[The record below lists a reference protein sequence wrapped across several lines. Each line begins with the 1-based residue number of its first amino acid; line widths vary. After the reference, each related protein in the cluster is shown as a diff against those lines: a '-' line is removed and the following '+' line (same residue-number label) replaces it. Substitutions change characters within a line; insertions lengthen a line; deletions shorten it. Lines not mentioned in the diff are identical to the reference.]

1 MKKKQFIALILI
13 AMKITIVQIAI
24 TLVSAATLYANTT
37 SAQEYLNK
45 PVTIQAQQTELKKI
59 IGFLQQQT
67 GARFVYSSKSIQAD
81 RKISCSVTQKKLSLF
96 LQEILGPLQIGYRT
110 IDDNILLYTVEAP
123 GGTTAAISTPLMTV
137 NAVFDGG
144 IRGTV
149 KNKRG
154 EPLSGVTVKLAGPE
168 TMTLTDASGN
178 YEFRKVQSG
187 TYTLQFSYVGHQSK
201 EVTVTVSDGIAIADA
216 VLTEDVLNL
225 QDIVV
230 TGTVNPRRKIASS
243 VAITSYNSKKI
254 QDLAPS
260 SAADLLQ
267 HVPGFLV
274 ETSGG
279 EVGNNLFAR
288 GIPSA
293 GAYEYVQIQEDG
305 MPVFEDGAL
314 QFANADNWLR
324 VDETISRMEALRGG
338 SGSIFASNAPGGII
352 NFISKTGG
360 NQTAGTA
367 RLTGG
372 TSGLFRADL
381 NVGGALIQDKLFF
394 NIGGFYRV
402 DNGIRNPGF
411 KANDGGQLKINLKYN
426 LDKGYVKLYF
436 KKLSD
441 KNLFLL
447 PIPLTDKDHPKGI
460 SGFNPNTGTL
470 TSRNFSQL
478 EVPQYGGGYY
488 RRNLENGVHPN
499 VTAIGGEFKTDLG
512 SNFSVTNSM
521 RITNIKLDYTAI
533 FPGDEPQ
540 TAANFAANYKTA
552 SGASFPVLNPG
563 YSYVATG
570 AVANPALVA
579 KVGYWAIDKQMQN
592 FANNLR
598 FEYKVKNLSLSLGHY
613 YSNWTSNQQ
622 WNWSNLLLEVSDN
635 PQLLNLV
642 DKSLAPT
649 ANNYSRTYNGVTDIS
664 WLTRQAQTKGDLNAV
679 FANAE
684 ITASDKLTFDVGIR
698 YDMDRYSG
706 YQGNSQF
713 FSQNLDNN
721 SSFNYN
727 FSTTTA
733 DNSITTTEGPYY
745 YWKYKVNRLSASAA
759 VNYKFTNN
767 MAAYF
772 RYSNGFRSPIEEA
785 FYDNARNLSVIKPT
799 YVNQF
804 ELGYKYQAKQ
814 YAFFANLFY
823 MKLDNIAFTDI
834 LANGTSENK
843 FAKADNM
850 GIELEGEVNAG
861 PFSLSVSAT
870 LQDPVFKDFKGNGFD
885 YNNNKVRRIPAFY
898 GNIRP
903 SWKIAKGLSVYAE
916 LDHFGKKY
924 SDNANQFALP
934 AFNVLNAGIAYVIK
948 QVRFAVDA
956 TNLTNTIGLTEGN
969 PRITTAPGAIYYARP
984 ILGRFVKAS
993 VTIDF

>member
-1 MKKKQFIALILI
+1 MKKKQFIALTLI
-13 AMKITIVQIAI
+13 AMRITIVQIAI
-24 TLVSAATLYANTT
+24 TLVTVASLKAHTS

-45 PVTIQAQQTELKKI
+45 PVTIQVQQTELRKVI
-59 IGFLQQQT
+59 AFLQQQT
-67 GARFVYSSKSIQAD
+67 GARFVYSSKTIKAD
-81 RKISCSVTQKKLSLF
+81 RKISCSVTQKRLSAF
-96 LQEILGPLQIGYRT
+96 LEEVFGPLQIIYRT
-110 IDDNILLYTVEAP
+110 LDDNILLYAQEGATSQTHSTVMNIS
-123 GGTTAAISTPLMTV
+123 AI
-137 NAVFDGG
+137 VFDGG

-154 EPLSGVTVKLAGPE
+154 EALSGVTVKLVGPE

-178 YEFRKVQSG
+178 YEFKKVQAG
-187 TYTLQFSYVGHQSK
+187 TYTLQFSYVGHQTK
-201 EVTVTVSDGIAIADA
+201 ETTITVGDGQAVADV
-216 VLTEDVLNL
+216 VLNEDVLNL
-225 QDIVV
+225 QDIVI

-243 VAITSYNSKKI
+243 VAITSYNSRKI
-254 QDLAPS
+254 QELAPS

-305 MPVFEDGAL
+305 LPVFEDGAL

-324 VDETISRMEALRGG
+324 VDESISRMEALRGG

-352 NFISKTGG
+352 NFISKTGS
-360 NQTAGTA
+360 NTTSGTA

-381 NVGGALIQDKLFF
+381 NVGGALIEDKLFF

-411 KANDGGQLKINLKYN
+411 KANNGGQIKANLKYN
-426 LDKGYVKLYF
+426 LNKGYVKLYF

-447 PIPLTDKDHPKGI
+447 PIPLTDKDHPKGVN
-460 SGFNPNTGTL
+460 GFNPNTGTL

-499 VTAIGGEFKTDLG
+499 VTAVGAEFKTDLG
-512 SNFSVTNSM
+512 NNFSVTNNM
-521 RITNIKLDYTAI
+521 RYTTIKLDYTAI
-533 FPGDEPQ
+533 FPGAEPQ
-540 TAANFAANYKTA
+540 TAAAFAANYTTA

-563 YSYVATG
+563 YSYASSG

-598 FEYKVKNLSLSLGHY
+598 FDYKVKNVSLSLGHY
-613 YSNWTSNQQ
+613 YSNWTSDQQ
-622 WNWSNLLLEVSDN
+622 WNWSNLLLEVSDK

-642 DKSLAPT
+642 DKSVDPGA
-649 ANNYSRTYNGVTDIS
+649 ANYSRTYNGVTDIS
-664 WLTRQAQTKGDLNAV
+664 WLTRQAQTRGDLNAL

-684 ITASDKLTFDVGIR
+684 ITASDKLTFDIGLR

-713 FSQNLDNN
+713 FSQNLDNS
-721 SSFNYN
+721 SSFNYD
-727 FSTTTA
+727 FKTTTA

-745 YWKYKVNRLSASAA
+745 YWKYKVNRLSVSAA
-759 VNYKFTNN
+759 ANYKFSNN

-785 FYDNARNLSVIKPT
+785 FYDNARNLSVLKPT
-799 YVNQF
+799 YINQF
-804 ELGYKYQAKQ
+804 ELGYKYQARN

-823 MKLDNIAFTDI
+823 MNLDNIAFTDI

-843 FAKADNM
+843 FAKAANM
-850 GIELEGEVNAG
+850 GLELEGEANAG
-861 PFSLSVSAT
+861 PLSISVSAT
-870 LQDPVFKDFKGNGFD
+870 IQNPEFKDFKGNGFD
-885 YNNNKVRRIPAFY
+885 YNNNKVRRIPSFF

-903 SWKIAKGLSVYAE
+903 TWKITRGLSLYAE

-924 SDNANQFALP
+924 SDNANAFALP
-934 AFNVLNAGIAYVIK
+934 SFNVLNAGIALVVKKI
-948 QVRFAVDA
+948 RFAVDA

-969 PRITTAPGAIYYARP
+969 PRITTAPGSIYYARP
-984 ILGRFVKAS
+984 ILGRFAKAS
-993 VTIDF
+993 VTVDF